1 MGPPQAAVL
10 QDKPA
15 PARVLYRLQGISA
28 SVPGAPPPS
37 LTLVSVLLFLTA
49 SPHSAYLAV
58 FALS

>member
-1 MGPPQAAVL
+1 
-10 QDKPA
+10 
-15 PARVLYRLQGISA
+15 
-28 SVPGAPPPS
+28 VPGAPPPS